1 MCNVT
6 KAFAYLC
13 LFVCVC
19 VCVCVCAC
27 MYAYGHVCVHMQ
39 MCVCAC
45 AYIVIVNS
53 TNFFVAA
60 DAALSESYHFPSAEH
75 NLSMSPGGESSDIMS
90 SLLRP
95 SRLSGTE
102 VPYYVH
108 KGELGYGIVLQS
120 VRVYIDK
127 HSDKYRLHHILQVCN
142 N

>member
-1 MCNVT
+1 MC
-6 KAFAYLC
+6 
-13 LFVCVC
+13 VCVC
-19 VCVCVCAC
+19 VCVCVSVSVSVSVSVFVHAC
-27 MYAYGHVCVHMQ
+27 MHMDTWIYVCAHADVCVRTI
-39 MCVCAC
+39 A
-45 AYIVIVNS
+45 IVNS

-75 NLSMSPGGESSDIMS
+75 NLSMSPGAENSDIMS

>member
-1 MCNVT
+1 MSV
-6 KAFAYLC
+6 
-13 LFVCVC
+13 FVCVC
-19 VCVCVCAC
+19 VCVCVFVHAC
-27 MYAYGHVCVHMQ
+27 MHMDT
-39 MCVCAC
+39 CIYVCAHADVC
-45 AYIVIVNS
+45 LRTIAIVNS

-75 NLSMSPGGESSDIMS
+75 NLSMSPGAENSDIMS